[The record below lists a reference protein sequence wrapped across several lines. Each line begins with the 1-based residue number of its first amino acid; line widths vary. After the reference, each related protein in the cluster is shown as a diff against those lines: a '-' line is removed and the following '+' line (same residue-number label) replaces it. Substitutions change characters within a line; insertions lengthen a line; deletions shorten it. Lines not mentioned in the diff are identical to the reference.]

1 MHLHYW
7 HGLRAGWVFGCHFV
21 IGRYDDDMTHK
32 KALGMGDGL
41 RAFGGGIGFI
51 ISTPPV
57 WGYALVP
64 ALMMLLLATIFS
76 ALGLWGASWATDAIM
91 GRELGTWGQV
101 GSWALYILLC
111 LLALLLAILLALS
124 LAQPLSGFALEAIA
138 HAQEHALTGRKT
150 PPPSFLASM
159 WSNVK
164 VVLVALVVGMPI
176 LILLFAI
183 EIVFPPAALVV
194 IPLKLLVCGWLLA
207 WDFIDYPLSIHGHGI
222 RNRLK
227 WVGRNFGAFTVFGLV
242 WSMLLIVPGMVLL
255 ILPMGIAGATRLVV
269 ADADATLAKLP

>member
-1 MHLHYW
+1 MA
-7 HGLRAGWVFGCHFV
+7 R
-21 IGRYDDDMTHK
+21 K
-32 KALGMGDGL
+32 KALGMSEGMS
-41 RAFGGGIGFI
+41 AFAGGIGFI
-51 ISTPPV
+51 VSSPSV
-57 WGYALVP
+57 WGYAVVP

-138 HAQEHALTGRKT
+138 HAQEYELTGRKT
-150 PPPSFLASM
+150 PAPSYLASM
-159 WSNVK
+159 WSNIK
-164 VVLVALVVGMPI
+164 VVLVALVLGTPI

-183 EIVFPPAALVV
+183 EIAFPPAALVV
-194 IPLKLLVCGWLLA
+194 IPLKFLVCGWLLA

-222 RNRLK
+222 RNRMN
-227 WVGRNFGAFTVFGLV
+227 WVFRNFGAFTVFGLV

-255 ILPMGIAGATRLVV
+255 ILPMGVAGATRLVV
-269 ADADATLAKLP
+269 ADADAG